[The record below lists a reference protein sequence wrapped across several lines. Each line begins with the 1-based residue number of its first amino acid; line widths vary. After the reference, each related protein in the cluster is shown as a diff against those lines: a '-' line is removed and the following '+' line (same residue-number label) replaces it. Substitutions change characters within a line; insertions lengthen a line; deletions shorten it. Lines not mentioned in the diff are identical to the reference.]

1 MGGKPSSFGKI
12 RHPKKRAFL
21 AAMANTANVLR
32 AAEIAGIDR
41 DNHYLWLKKDP
52 AYAAAF
58 EIAWQ
63 RGTDALEAEAVRR
76 AYEGVTKPIFRAGKR
91 AIDVVQNPDGSLKR
105 DELGK
110 PIGIPAAVR
119 EYSDTLLIFLLKGR
133 NPAVFGDRTGLEHS
147 GAREHT
153 TIVLNFAAG
162 GGANPAA
169 AGRSR
174 RAQPALPQPRT
185 IRTRTEKVLSAQP
198 RQITQIGRSG
208 RNPAPKEKGPPRRV
222 AGRARREA
230 LGATG

>member
-1 MGGKPSSFGKI
+1 MARKPSLFGKI

-32 AAEIAGIDR
+32 AAEIAGMDR

-58 EIAWQ
+58 EVAWQ

-76 AYEGVTKPIFRAGKR
+76 AYEGVTKPIFHAGKR

-133 NPAVFGDRTGLEHS
+133 NPAVFGDRTTLKRWLWLPEFQAEYLQARRDTMSQTNARIQHNS
-147 GAREHT
+147 GALASLGFKLVADT
-153 TIVLNFAAG
+153 AT
-162 GGANPAA
+162 PPP
-169 AGRSR
+169 SR
-174 RAQPALPQPRT
+174 RTSFWVSWTA
-185 IRTRTEKVLSAQP
+185 
-198 RQITQIGRSG
+198 
-208 RNPAPKEKGPPRRV
+208 
-222 AGRARREA
+222 
-230 LGATG
+230 ATSHWNWKMC

>member
-1 MGGKPSSFGKI
+1 MARKPDLFGKI

-32 AAEIAGIDR
+32 AAEIAGMDR

-63 RGTDALEAEAVRR
+63 RGADALEAEAVRR
-76 AYEGVTKPIFRAGKR
+76 AYEGVTKPIFHGGKR

-105 DELGK
+105 DEFGK

-133 NPAVFGDRTGLEHS
+133 NPAVFGDRTALEH
-147 GAREHT
+147 GGTRDRT
-153 TIVLNFAAG
+153 TIVFNLL
-162 GGANPAA
+162 PAA
-169 AGRSR
+169 AQPGGGRPEPAAQ
-174 RAQPALPQPRT
+174 RALAQPRT
-185 IRTRTEKVLSAQP
+185 IRTKAEKVLSAQQ
-198 RQITQIGRSG
+198 RRITQIGRSG
-208 RNPAPKEKGPPRRV
+208 RN
-222 AGRARREA
+222 
-230 LGATG
+230 